1 MIEKRLEESIILH
14 LIALSDALKRRRDQ
28 ISQELGIT
36 TQQWLILLYLAKDPN
51 LPFFEQEQHDKDML
65 AAEITRALDVSRPN
79 VTNLIATLL
88 EKGLVLQ
95 TEDKDDRRRKRLTL
109 SPEGTRLL
117 ESLQLPRKTT
127 NQQLF
132 ASLSEEERFTF
143 LALID
148 KCLAAVGAFR
158 NELPG

>member
-14 LIALSDALKRRRDQ
+14 LIALSEALKRRRDQ

-51 LPFFEQEQHDKDML
+51 LPFFKQEQHDKDML

-79 VTNLIATLL
+79 VTNLIATLI

-95 TEDKDDRRRKRLTL
+95 TEDKEDRRRKRLTL
-109 SPEGTRLL
+109 SPEGIQLL
-117 ESLQLPRKTT
+117 ESLQLQRKTM

-132 ASLSEEERFTF
+132 ASLSEEERATF
-143 LALID
+143 LHLID
-148 KCLAAVGAFR
+148 KCFAVVGPY
-158 NELPG
+158 NK

>member
-88 EKGLVLQ
+88 EKGLVQQ
-95 TEDKDDRRRKRLTL
+95 TEDKEDRRRKRLTL
-109 SPEGTRLL
+109 SPEGLQLL
-117 ESLQLPRKTT
+117 ESLQQPRKTM
-127 NQQLF
+127 NQLLF
-132 ASLSEEERFTF
+132 ANFSEEERASF
-143 LALID
+143 LYFID
-148 KCLAAVGAFR
+148 KCLATV
-158 NELPG
+158 NS